1 MSSTSL
7 VVVTRDEAGNIT
19 KFVDESGKTL
29 PLANIIADIGS
40 PKGTVL
46 PGAPEVFRVN
56 EGSVL
61 SIEASVTGAGKYEQV
76 DIKTGQTIGAVVSI
90 GNKAKLTTAAKKGT
104 VYYLIT
110 TTAGS
115 IDAMVEDAVLGGL
128 QVVGQVGG
136 SQSVRTPDDVLRFAG
151 VSLRR
156 DVAVCQQFVGNLG
169 ASTYT
174 AQSRTW
180 LSKMSAPC
188 EFDAI
193 QLVIGHAGPT
203 TPTIKAIVAVT
214 ETAANDT
221 PANRFNPIVGGVAYM
236 TVDSTNE
243 QYGFKTPRWGGAGT
257 KTYAGTG
264 TRYNMEYA
272 ISDILPLSSVPRAD
286 IPGAN
291 PLLIVRVF
299 NDGTSQP
306 LVCYVDAGLANLRT
320 AGGANGNQIFQ
331 CAYDSGLDEVATPGS
346 NPGSLS
352 TATIVVGAIFYSRR
366 SGASYVTIGDSITE
380 NDGLVADKLSSWGL
394 RAADAVSTQSAPVA
408 YVNAGCS
415 GQNSTAYLASG
426 LSALAALK
434 PNVAQY
440 SAWSPNDFS
449 GVPTVA
455 VLRNRIEKMASNLQ
469 VFLDYCAK
477 NRIISIVSTGIPNP
491 ASLTTPALDNM
502 RKAYNDSIRTRAASG
517 QFILCDM
524 DAAVSDNASPANILP
539 AYNWL
544 GDGGGIHPN
553 EAGIAVMGGVAAAAL
568 KKALY

>member
-1 MSSTSL
+1 MGGRMIDVSEIRQL
-7 VVVTRDEAGNIT
+7 LLKAGVIGVQCVRD
-19 KFVDESGKTL
+19 
-29 PLANIIADIGS
+29 
-40 PKGTVL
+40 
-46 PGAPEVFRVN
+46 
-56 EGSVL
+56 
-61 SIEASVTGAGKYEQV
+61 VTGAVTK
-76 DIKTGQTIGAVVSI
+76 I
-90 GNKAKLTTAAKKGT
+90 
-104 VYYLIT
+104 
-110 TTAGS
+110 
-115 IDAMVEDAVLGGL
+115 
-128 QVVGQVGG
+128 
-136 SQSVRTPDDVLRFAG
+136 RTSDGVLRFAG
-151 VSLRR
+151 NSLRR
-156 DVAVCQQFVGNLG
+156 DCAIALQFVGNLG

-193 QLVIGHAGPT
+193 QLVVGHAGPT

-221 PANRFNPIVGGVAYM
+221 PANRFNPIVGGVAYT
-236 TVDSTNE
+236 TVDSANE
-243 QYGFKTPRWGGAGT
+243 QYGFKTPKWGGAST
-257 KTYAGTG
+257 KTYAGIG

-291 PLLIVRVF
+291 PLLMVRVF

-331 CAYDSGLDEVATPGS
+331 CAYDSGVDEVAGTGS
-346 NPGSLS
+346 NPGSLG
-352 TATIVVGAIFYSRR
+352 TATIVVGAILYSRK
-366 SGASYVTIGDSITE
+366 SGACYMTIGDSITE
-380 NDGLVADKLSSWGL
+380 NDALVADKLSSWGL

-408 YVNAGCS
+408 YVNAGCG

-491 ASLTTPALDNM
+491 ASLTTSALDNM

-553 EAGIAVMGGVAAAAL
+553 EAGVSVMAVAAAAAL
-568 KKALY
+568 RKALY